1 MCRFKSGIILKNKV
15 VVAPGENDSHSDLLE
30 SLGINDD
37 YFGATNVFVRAE
49 LVPVN
54 GEWWIDPAEE
64 PDKWRFIVDQD
75 MRPEWFDES
84 EHEKIFREAVCDWWK
99 EHVLVDQKLE
109 ELSSGYYRL
118 KRCEVKRLLNDVKV
132 LLGSS
137 QVGVMLDSSQV
148 VKMLDSSRVGEMRG
162 ISRVGEMRGISRVGV
177 MLDSSQ
183 VGEMRDSSQVGE
195 MWGSSQVGVMLD
207 SSQVVKMLDSSRVG
221 EMRGISRVGEMRGIS
236 RVGVMLDSSQVGE
249 MLGSS
254 QVVKMRGIS
263 QVGEMRDSSQV
274 GEMWDSSQVV
284 KMWGRSTARD
294 FKNWPNVKIWVS
306 PEGTF
311 EMVAHQNKSEE

>member
-30 SLGINDD
+30 SLGIKDD

-49 LVPVN
+49 LVPIDD
-54 GEWWIDPAEE
+54 EWWINPAEE
-64 PDKWRFIVDQD
+64 PDKWQFVVDQD

-118 KRCEVKRLLNDVKV
+118 KRCEVKKLLNDVKV
-132 LLGSS
+132 LLDSSQVGEMWGSS
-137 QVGVMLDSSQV
+137 QVGKMWGSSQVGKMWGSSQVGEMRGSSRVGEMRGSSQV

-162 ISRVGEMRGISRVGV
+162 
-177 MLDSSQ
+177 
-183 VGEMRDSSQVGE
+183 SSQVGE
-195 MWGSSQVGVMLD
+195 MWGISQVGEMLD
-207 SSQVVKMLDSSRVG
+207 SSQVVKMWGISQVG
-221 EMRGISRVGEMRGIS
+221 E
-236 RVGVMLDSSQVGE
+236 MLDSSQVGE
-249 MLGSS
+249 MLDS
-254 QVVKMRGIS
+254 S
-263 QVGEMRDSSQV
+263 QVGEMLDSSRV

>member
-54 GEWWIDPAEE
+54 NEWWIDPAEE
-64 PDKWRFIVDQD
+64 PDKWRFVVDQD

-84 EHEKIFREAVCDWWK
+84 EHEKIFREAVCGWWK

-109 ELSSGYYRL
+109 KLSSGYYRL
-118 KRCEVKRLLNDVKV
+118 KRCEVKALLNDVKV
-132 LLGSS
+132 LLDSS
-137 QVGVMLDSSQV
+137 QVGKMFDSSQV
-148 VKMLDSSRVGEMRG
+148 GKMFDSSQVGKMFDSSQVGEMW
-162 ISRVGEMRGISRVGV
+162 E
-177 MLDSSQ
+177 SSQ

-195 MWGSSQVGVMLD
+195 M
-207 SSQVVKMLDSSRVG
+207 R
-221 EMRGISRVGEMRGIS
+221 
-236 RVGVMLDSSQVGE
+236 DSSQVG
-249 MLGSS
+249 
-254 QVVKMRGIS
+254 KMWESS
-263 QVGEMRDSSQV
+263 QVGEMRD
-274 GEMWDSSQVV
+274 
-284 KMWGRSTARD
+284 RSTARD

>member
-162 ISRVGEMRGISRVGV
+162 ISRVGV

-183 VGEMRDSSQVGE
+183 VGEMWD
-195 MWGSSQVGVMLD
+195 
-207 SSQVVKMLDSSRVG
+207 
-221 EMRGISRVGEMRGIS
+221 
-236 RVGVMLDSSQVGE
+236 
-249 MLGSS
+249 SS

>member
-162 ISRVGEMRGISRVGV
+162 ISRVGV

>member
-54 GEWWIDPAEE
+54 NEWWIDPAEE
-64 PDKWRFIVDQD
+64 PDKWRFVVDQD

-84 EHEKIFREAVCDWWK
+84 EHEKVFRKAVCDWWK
-99 EHVLVDQKLE
+99 EHVLIDQKLE
-109 ELSSGYYRL
+109 ELSSGYYCL
-118 KRCEVKRLLNDVKV
+118 KRCEVKNLLNDVKV
-132 LLGSS
+132 LLDSSRVGEMRGSS
-137 QVGVMLDSSQV
+137 QVGEMWGSSQV
-148 VKMLDSSRVGEMRG
+148 GEMLDSSRVGEMRG
-162 ISRVGEMRGISRVGV
+162 IS
-177 MLDSSQ
+177 
-183 VGEMRDSSQVGE
+183 QVGE
-195 MWGSSQVGVMLD
+195 MW
-207 SSQVVKMLDSSRVG
+207 
-221 EMRGISRVGEMRGIS
+221 
-236 RVGVMLDSSQVGE
+236 DSSQVGE
-249 MLGSS
+249 ML
-254 QVVKMRGIS
+254 
-263 QVGEMRDSSQV
+263 DSSQV